1 MRISAGILKGRLV
14 LAPEGRDVR
23 PTSAKVRESIFDT
36 LQGEVKG
43 CRFLD
48 LFAGSGAVGIE
59 AYSRGAGE
67 VYFCERNRD
76 VLPLLKQNVTL
87 LKGAGR
93 VFEGDAFAL
102 MERLPGGFDV
112 IFADP
117 PYKDD
122 CLERLCAVIERRGL
136 LSKGGVL
143 VYEHSSDLDVTA
155 PKGYRIAKSKRYGS
169 ACVEYVMRGSICAAT
184 GSFDPMTK
192 GHAEVVRRAGE
203 MFDKVVVLIA
213 VNDEKPSAFPLEVRK
228 EIAEKATADMEN
240 VSVDICEG
248 YVYKYCVKHGIRTI
262 VRGLR
267 SESERG
273 YEQYMADYNRKKG
286 GIDTVILPVPGMEDV
301 SSTALREALKRG
313 DDNALERLCAPGTA
327 DIIKKKFGELA
338 VGGNYD

>member
-1 MRISAGILKGRLV
+1 MRISSGILKGRNV

-76 VLPLLKQNVTL
+76 VLPLLRQNVSL

-93 VFEGDAFAL
+93 IFEGDAFAVL
-102 MERLPGGFDV
+102 ERLPGGFDV

-117 PYKDD
+117 PYKDE
-122 CLERLCAVIERRGL
+122 CLERLCEIIARRKL
-136 LSKGGVL
+136 LASGGVL
-143 VYEHSSDLDVTA
+143 VYEHSSDTSATV
-155 PKGYRIAKSKRYGS
+155 PKGFRAVKVKRYGS
-169 ACVEYVMRGSICAAT
+169 ACVEYIMQGSICAVT
-184 GSFDPMTK
+184 GSFDPMTR
-192 GHAEVVRRAGE
+192 GHAEVVRRAKE

-213 VNDEKPSAFPLEVRK
+213 VNEEKTSAFPLQVRK
-228 EIAEKATADMEN
+228 EIALAAVADIPGVE
-240 VSVDICEG
+240 VDICEG
-248 YVYKYCVKHGIRTI
+248 YVYKYCVKHGIFTI

-267 SESERG
+267 SESERE
-273 YEQYMADYNRKKG
+273 YENFMADYNRKKG
-286 GIDTVILPVPGMEDV
+286 GINTIILPIEGMEDV
-301 SSTALREALKRG
+301 SSTALRAALKEK
-313 DDNALERLCAPGTA
+313 DEHALNRLCAPGTA
-327 DIIKKKFGELA
+327 DLIKKKFGEIAL
-338 VGGNYD
+338 GGNYD

>member
-1 MRISAGILKGRLV
+1 MRISAGILKGRNV

-36 LQGEVKG
+36 LQGDVEG

-102 MERLPGGFDV
+102 LERLPGGFDI

-122 CLERLCAVIERRGL
+122 CLERLCAVIERRKL
-136 LSKGGVL
+136 LNKDGVL
-143 VYEHSSDLDVTA
+143 VYEHSSDVDSVI
-155 PKGYRIAKSKRYGS
+155 PKGYRAVKIKQYGS
-169 ACVEYVMRGSICAAT
+169 ACVEYIKKGSICAVT
-184 GSFDPMTK
+184 GSFDPMTR
-192 GHAEVVRRAGE
+192 GHLEVVRRASRE
-203 MFDKVVVLIA
+203 FDSVVVLIA
-213 VNDEKPSAFPLEVRK
+213 VNDKKPSAFSLEVRK
-228 EIAEKATADMEN
+228 EIALAAVADLPN

-248 YVYKYCVKHGIRTI
+248 YVYKYCVKRGIFTV

-267 SESERG
+267 SEKERE
-273 YEQYMADYNRKKG
+273 YEEYMAAYNRKKG
-286 GIDTVILPVPGMEDV
+286 GINTIILPVPGMEDV

-313 DDNALERLCAPGTA
+313 DTAEFERLCAPGTA
-327 DIIKKKFGELA
+327 DIIKKKFGETA
-338 VGGNYD
+338 AGGNYD